1 MAAPWGRAHAI
12 KAALLVGFLLVV
24 LLNFFTYHYDV
35 KFDKLTHIHTTSP
48 QLWPKRTR
56 SSSEVANITS
66 NNAFTPSANVT
77 AVTAS
82 GNTSIP
88 ENTTSTQPYIL
99 NETLPMDLEHFTRVP
114 MRSSGGVTG
123 STKLIKSLM
132 TSLGLNACP
141 PVPPDLEGP
150 IEVNITSD
158 SMSNI
163 ERWLAPRLKP
173 GGWYRPTECNA
184 KDHVAIVVPF
194 RDREPHLPIFLKN
207 LHPFLQRQQVAYG
220 IFVVEQTEGNLF
232 NRAALMNVGFKEALK
247 MSKWDCFIFHDVDL
261 LPMDDR
267 NLYVCPD
274 QPRHMSVAVDTFG
287 FKLPYSTIFGGVS
300 AMTTKQFRAVN
311 GFSNAFWG
319 WGGEDDDMSNRLKH
333 MGYHIA
339 RYPINIARY
348 TMLTHKKEKANP
360 KRYEKLVSGS
370 KRYETDGLNSLHY
383 SVKDIQKKPLYT
395 WILVEIQD
403 VSGVI
408 RLPGSSMIL
417 GLVYTKAIYITS
429 ITADS

>member
-1 MAAPWGRAHAI
+1 MASSCGRAHAI
-12 KAALLVGFLLVV
+12 KAALLVGFILVV
-24 LLNFFTYHYDV
+24 LLNFFSYHYDV
-35 KFDKLTHIHTTSP
+35 KFDKLTHIQTLSHTSSP
-48 QLWPKRTR
+48 LLWPKRTR
-56 SSSEVANITS
+56 SSSEVANITHS
-66 NNAFTPSANVT
+66 QSSTSASVNATAASPIANSSAISVED
-77 AVTAS
+77 AKSA
-82 GNTSIP
+82 GNTS
-88 ENTTSTQPYIL
+88 TTASLPHIL
-99 NETLPMDLEHFTRVP
+99 NETLPMDLEHFTKAPKRTD
-114 MRSSGGVTG
+114 VTTR
-123 STKLIKSLM
+123 STKFFKNIM
-132 TSLGLNACP
+132 TNLGLNACP
-141 PVPPDLEGP
+141 PAPPDLEGP
-150 IEVNITSD
+150 IEVNLTSD
-158 SMSNI
+158 TMSSI
-163 ERWLAPRLKP
+163 ERWLAPKLKP

-207 LHPFLQRQQVAYG
+207 LHPFLQRQQVNYG
-220 IFVVEQTEGNLF
+220 IFVVEQTTGNLF
-232 NRAALMNVGFKEALK
+232 NRAALMNVGFKEASK
-247 MSKWDCFIFHDVDL
+247 MANWDCFIFHDVDL

-311 GFSNAFWG
+311 GFSNSFWG

-333 MGYHIA
+333 MGFHIA

-360 KRYEKLVSGS
+360 KRYEKLVTGS
-370 KRYETDGLNSLHY
+370 KRFETDGLNSVRY

-403 VSGVI
+403 
-408 RLPGSSMIL
+408 GS
-417 GLVYTKAIYITS
+417 
-429 ITADS
+429 